1 MALSLKLLRDTIQKD
16 ASQNNMSPGQ
26 QAMMN
31 AAKLATPPG
40 AQTPM
45 MPIQQNLDAA
55 VSEEQQQMEAEK
67 LEQERRKEL
76 DKKDQEISTMRSDLE
91 MARLELEREKI
102 RAEQKERE
110 MQMKADIQKNELAA
124 ADKLK
129 KEQRELEKRQN
140 QFEVAEAKHQAQLE
154 KATAQEQAK
163 IEQSKSQALI
173 DIAKTNA
180 DSYVKTTEEAKRNA
194 DAYFDEQRKALDE
207 ARSGL
212 SPALRSQLTSAISAL
227 KGIGKTK
234 ANSNPVMQKLA
245 AKTPIYT
252 PPKPIQPMRTAT
264 STSSTVTKP
273 TQTMRITQPTRAPQ
287 YAQPKRTTTALAPG
301 QLDPNDPNF
310 YNKFNERSKFMRTM
324 QNSSASELAKM
335 QARTRNHISR
345 LQGER
350 NAQNDAW
357 TEDQVNMYA
366 DRLAMMGSAENAAVT
381 HLDKQIQKGDQDAWE
396 EKFRRDNLYKRRYVD
411 RSGIFTGLHQLFS
424 PSTAPAMRSDLDL
437 MENAYADRKAYEAR
451 SDWAGLAKPIVQW
464 LDTGQNAVT
473 DSLNDV
479 VQAYVDAEYV
489 KDMYNR
495 AGVVQDWFGSGS
507 AAPDRRIQAVTGELD
522 NRGLKHSTMG
532 NWANKFGQLGNVY
545 LAGRFPKMT
554 FHSPLWLP
562 FIADSN
568 DPKNRIPWDMQED
581 YTYDRYMPSNKW
593 QALTKQSNF
602 NPNRQNMNM
611 SGASMG
617 YNPNRPWWAGVLDM
631 ASPYISAF
639 TGNLINFS
647 HQNTPQMNATA
658 KPMDTQKAVNYALR
672 NAFEHR
678 TPRNDGYHNDMAKLF
693 NYQYNKSHGLQERPE
708 IVYNPLTA
716 L

>member
-180 DSYVKTTEEAKRNA
+180 ASYVKTTEEAKRNA

-245 AKTPIYT
+245 
-252 PPKPIQPMRTAT
+252 
-264 STSSTVTKP
+264 
-273 TQTMRITQPTRAPQ
+273 
-287 YAQPKRTTTALAPG
+287 TTTPASVPASTAVQPAYNSADYYRK
-301 QLDPNDPNF
+301 LDD
-310 YNKFNERSKFMRTM
+310 RIKFMHKM
-324 QNSSASELAKM
+324 HSSSASDLAKM

-350 NAQNDAW
+350 TAQNDAR
-357 TEDQVNMYA
+357 TDSQINEYA
-366 DRLAMMGSAENAAVT
+366 NRLALMNRAENAEVA
-381 HLDKQIQKGDQDAWE
+381 HLDKQIKKGDQNAWE
-396 EKFRRDNLYKRRYVD
+396 EKFRRDNLYKGRHID
-411 RSGIFTGLHQLFS
+411 RSGIFTGLHQLLS
-424 PSTAPAMRSDLDL
+424 PRTAPLLRSDLDL
-437 MENAYADRKAYEAR
+437 MENAYADQKAYEAR
-451 SDWAGLAKPIVQW
+451 SDWAGWAKPVVQW
-464 LDTGQNAVT
+464 VDTGQNAIT
-473 DSLNDV
+473 DALNDAA
-479 VQAYVDAEYV
+479 QAHVDAEYV

-522 NRGLKHSTMG
+522 SRGLKHSTMG
-532 NWANKFGQLGNVY
+532 NVANKFIQLGNVY
-545 LAGRFPKMT
+545 LAGRFPKM
-554 FHSPLWLP
+554 SISSIPWLP

-568 DPKNRIPWDMQED
+568 DPKNYIPLDMQED
-581 YTYDRYMPSNKW
+581 YTYDRYTPSNNW
-593 QALTKQSNF
+593 QALTKQSDF
-602 NPNRQNMNM
+602 NPHRQNINM
-611 SGASMG
+611 SGAAMS

-631 ASPYISAF
+631 ASPYISSF

-647 HQNTPQMNATA
+647 HQNTPQMHATFR
-658 KPMDTQKAVNYALR
+658 PMDTQKAVNYALR

-678 TPRNDGYHNDMAKLF
+678 TPRKDGYHNDVSKLF
-693 NYQYNKSHGLQERPE
+693 NYQYNKSHGFQERPE
-708 IVYNPLTA
+708 IVYNPFTA

>member
-16 ASQNNMSPGQ
+16 ASQSNMSPGQ

-76 DKKDQEISTMRSDLE
+76 DKKDQEISAMRSDLE

-102 RAEQKERE
+102 RSEQKERE

-227 KGIGKTK
+227 KGIGKIK

-245 AKTPIYT
+245 TTVAPSASATV
-252 PPKPIQPMRTAT
+252 QPASNAADYYR
-264 STSSTVTKP
+264 KLDD
-273 TQTMRITQPTRAPQ
+273 RI
-287 YAQPKRTTTALAPG
+287 
-301 QLDPNDPNF
+301 
-310 YNKFNERSKFMRTM
+310 KFMHKM
-324 QNSSASELAKM
+324 HSSSASDLAKM

-350 NAQNDAW
+350 TAQNDAW
-357 TEDQVNMYA
+357 TESQANEYA
-366 DRLAMMGSAENAAVT
+366 NRLAMLNRAENAEVAY
-381 HLDKQIQKGDQDAWE
+381 LDKQIQKGNQDAWE
-396 EKFRRDNLYKRRYVD
+396 EKFRRDNLYKGRHID
-411 RSGIFTGLHQLFS
+411 RSGIFTGLHQLWS

-437 MENAYADRKAYEAR
+437 MENAYADQKAYDAR
-451 SDWAGLAKPIVQW
+451 SDWAGWAKPVVQW
-464 LDTGQNAVT
+464 LDTAQNAVT
-473 DSLNDV
+473 DSLNDAA
-479 VQAYVDAEYV
+479 QAHVDAEYV

-507 AAPDRRIQAVTGELD
+507 AAPTRRIQAVTGELD
-522 NRGLKHSTMG
+522 NRGLSHSTMG
-532 NWANKFGQLGNVY
+532 NWVNKFSQLGNVY

-554 FHSPLWLP
+554 AYSLPWLP
-562 FIADSN
+562 FIADSK
-568 DPKNRIPWDMQED
+568 DPKNRIPWDLQEA
-581 YTYDRYMPSNKW
+581 YTYDRYMPTNQW
-593 QALTKQSNF
+593 QALTKQSGF
-602 NPNRQNMNM
+602 NPQRQNGNM
-611 SGASMG
+611 SGAAMS

-647 HQNTPQMNATA
+647 HQNTPQMYATA
-658 KPMDTQKAVNYALR
+658 RPINTQKVVNYALN
-672 NAFEHR
+672 NAFAHR
-678 TPRNDGYHNDMAKLF
+678 TPRKDGFNNDAAKLF
-693 NYQYNKSHGLQERPE
+693 NHQYNQYQGFRSTPD
-708 IVYNPLTA
+708 IVNNPLTA

>member
-110 MQMKADIQKNELAA
+110 MQMKADIQKSELAA

-245 AKTPIYT
+245 A
-252 PPKPIQPMRTAT
+252 
-264 STSSTVTKP
+264 
-273 TQTMRITQPTRAPQ
+273 
-287 YAQPKRTTTALAPG
+287 TTAPSAAA
-301 QLDPNDPNF
+301 QSSSNAADYYRKLDD
-310 YNKFNERSKFMRTM
+310 RIKFMRKM
-324 QNSSASELAKM
+324 HSSSASDLAKM

-350 NAQNDAW
+350 TAQNDAW
-357 TEDQVNMYA
+357 TESQANEYA
-366 DRLAMMGSAENAAVT
+366 NRLALLNRAENAEVAY
-381 HLDKQIQKGDQDAWE
+381 LDKQIQKGNQDAWE
-396 EKFRRDNLYKRRYVD
+396 EKFRRDNLYKKRHVD
-411 RSGIFTGLHQLFS
+411 RSGVFTGLHQLFS
-424 PSTAPAMRSDLDL
+424 PSTAPEMRSDLDL
-437 MENAYADRKAYEAR
+437 MENAYADQKAYEAR
-451 SDWAGLAKPIVQW
+451 SDWAGPAKPIVRW
-464 LDTGQNAVT
+464 MDTAQNAVT
-473 DSLNDV
+473 DSLNDAA
-479 VQAYVDAEYV
+479 QAYVDAEYV

-507 AAPDRRIQAVTGELD
+507 AAPTRRIQAVTGELD
-522 NRGLKHSTMG
+522 NRGLSHSTMG
-532 NWANKFGQLGNVY
+532 NWVNKFSQLGNVY
-545 LAGRFPKMT
+545 LAGRFPKTTAYSM
-554 FHSPLWLP
+554 PWLP

-568 DPKNRIPWDMQED
+568 DPKNYIPLDLQED
-581 YTYDRYMPSNKW
+581 YTYDRYMPTNQW
-593 QALTKQSNF
+593 QALTKQSGF
-602 NPNRQNMNM
+602 NPQRQNGNM
-611 SGASMG
+611 SGAAMS

-647 HQNTPQMNATA
+647 HQNTPQLHAIARPIN
-658 KPMDTQKAVNYALR
+658 TQKVVNYALN
-672 NAFEHR
+672 NAFAHR
-678 TPRNDGYHNDMAKLF
+678 TPRKDGFNNDAAKLF
-693 NYQYNKSHGLQERPE
+693 NYQYNQSQGFRSAPD
-708 IVYNPLTA
+708 IVNNPLTA